1 MSATVTE
8 LPSYLIINFFE
19 DFVSATGHDFDDAL
33 ALYTG
38 LWRVSGRVIGRVAGR
53 GVGVES

>member
-8 LPSYLIINFFE
+8 LPSYLIINFFD
-19 DFVSATGHDFDDAL
+19 DFVSATRHDFDDAL

-38 LWRVSGRVIGRVAGR
+38 LWRVSGRVMWRVTSMR
-53 GVGVES
+53 VGA